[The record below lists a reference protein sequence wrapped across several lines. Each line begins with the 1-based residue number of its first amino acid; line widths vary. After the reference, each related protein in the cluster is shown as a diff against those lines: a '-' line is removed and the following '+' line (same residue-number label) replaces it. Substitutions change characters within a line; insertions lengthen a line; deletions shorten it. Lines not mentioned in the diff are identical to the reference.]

1 MFTVDG
7 LQWTYPCDISRQ
19 ADVRASNISGPM
31 LNGAYFNDV
40 LGTYLRYTIKLVVP
54 LNDRAAFNPIYECI
68 TDPVGHHTF
77 TFPYNQ
83 TTVTVTAK
91 VEQIRDVFVRLPNGG
106 QYWKGIEFDAV
117 SVAPTKAPTLSGAI
131 AYGLPP
137 LPNDVAPETGDTYTW
152 NGSEWEETSSLPD
165 ADEMEF

>member
-7 LQWTYPCDISRQ
+7 LQWGYPCEIRRVSE
-19 ADVRASNISGPM
+19 VRASEISGMM
-31 LNGAYFNDV
+31 LNGTYFTDV
-40 LGTYLRYTIKLVVP
+40 LGTYLKYTVKLVVP
-54 LNDRAAFNPIYECI
+54 LNDRAAFNAIYEKI

-83 TTVTVTAK
+83 TTVTVTAEVK
-91 VEQIRDVFVRLPNGG
+91 QIRDVFVRLPNGG
-106 QYWKGIEFDAV
+106 QYWKGIEFDV
-117 SVAPTKAPTLSGAI
+117 MSVAPTKAPSLSGAI

-152 NGSEWEETSSLPD
+152 NGEEWTEAASLPP
-165 ADEMEF
+165 ASGEYF

>member
-19 ADVRASNISGPM
+19 ADVRASSISGLM
-31 LNGAYFNDV
+31 LNGTYFNDV

-54 LNDRAAFNPIYECI
+54 LNERAAFNPIYEKI
-68 TDPVGHHTF
+68 TDPVGYHTF

-83 TTVTVTAK
+83 TTVTITAK
-91 VEQIRDVFVRLPNGG
+91 VESVKDVFVRLPNGG

-117 SVAPTKAPTLSGAI
+117 SVAPTKAQTEAEAI

-137 LPNDVAPETGDTYTW
+137 LPLNIAPEVGDTYSW
-152 NGSEWEETSSLPD
+152 NGEEWVEGASYED
-165 ADEMEF
+165 ADDISY

>member
-7 LQWTYPCDISRQ
+7 LQWSIPCEIRRVSE
-19 ADVRASNISGPM
+19 VRASEISGWM
-31 LNGAYFNDV
+31 LNGTYFNDV
-40 LGTYLRYTIKLVVP
+40 LGTYLRYTVKLVVP
-54 LNDRAAFNPIYECI
+54 LNDRAAFNAIYEKI

-106 QYWKGIEFDAV
+106 QYWKGIEFDV
-117 SVAPTKAPTLSGAI
+117 MSVAPTKAPTLSGAI

-137 LPNDVAPETGDTYTW
+137 LPNDVAPETGDTYTYTE
-152 NGSEWEETSSLPD
+152 NGWVAVNS
-165 ADEMEF
+165 